1 MPHVS
6 LDNAWVTH
14 MAYLSLGYVFPGYL
28 FVSLFDCISDRDS
41 YLHFIQVL
49 FMGSANAKWALSPK
63 VPSRP
68 CWSLVSR
75 RIQVFLARAC
85 AQRYVSCISQ
95 KHQYLHI

>member
-1 MPHVS
+1 
-6 LDNAWVTH
+6 
-14 MAYLSLGYVFPGYL
+14 MADLSLGYVFPGYL

-85 AQRYVSCISQ
+85 AQRYVSCI
-95 KHQYLHI
+95 